1 MRVKREFQIYER
13 THRSGNKGWQVSLG
27 TINGKRKLQPFTTLE
42 AAQAFKAQCEEKQ
55 ALSNPTVL
63 SDLDA
68 LGRAA
73 IRHALE
79 KLKPYDATIT
89 EAVDFFIKFAKPTK
103 GKVTIQEAIDL
114 FVAAKTKEKL
124 SATYI
129 EKSERCFFVPFRDKF
144 KNCIVSEVSPAQ
156 AQKYIDG
163 HAKWN
168 EVTRNTHVRHLRT
181 FYNFLIG
188 TGHAT
193 INPFLT
199 ISFAKVAGGKLRAKV
214 LSVNDTEKLLQYA
227 FDSGDKAA
235 CASMA
240 LVLFCG
246 VRVDEV
252 DRLTWDSIDLI
263 SDVPFVDIDHAKN
276 GRRRVNELPENAVEW
291 LKACQSKGKVTPDNY
306 AKTMQRLRKK
316 AKIEYA
322 QNAARHSFASYHVAM
337 HQDGTKTAF
346 MLGHPD
352 PQLLYSH
359 YRKLVRR
366 EDAARYWEIV
376 PRAVKAERE
385 AQEKRK
391 DEQAREEAE
400 SQSNCGRATQDD
412 DGIWFPVMKETATR

>member
-13 THRSGNKGWQVSLG
+13 KHRSGNPGWQVSLG
-27 TINGKRKLQPFTTLE
+27 MVNGKRKFQPFTTLE
-42 AAQAFKAQCEEKQ
+42 AAQTFKAQCEEKQ
-55 ALSNPTVL
+55 ALSNPAAL

-124 SATYI
+124 STTYI
-129 EKSERCFFVPFRDKF
+129 EKSERCFFRPFRDKF
-144 KNCIVSEVSPAQ
+144 KNCIVSEISPAQ
-156 AQKYIDG
+156 AEKYIDG
-163 HAKWN
+163 HAAWN

-181 FYNFLIG
+181 FYGFLIG

-193 INPFLT
+193 INPFL
-199 ISFAKVAGGKLRAKV
+199 SVKFAKVTVGKLRAKV
-214 LSVNDTEKLLQYA
+214 LSVDDTEKLLQYA

-235 CASMA
+235 CAS
-240 LVLFCG
+240 LSLILFCG
-246 VRVDEV
+246 VRVEEV
-252 DRLTWDSIDLI
+252 DRLTWSNIDLT
-263 SDVPFVDIDHAKN
+263 SEAPFVDIDHAKN
-276 GRRRVNELPENAVEW
+276 GRRRVNELPENAIHW
-291 LKACQSKGKVTPDNY
+291 LNACQSKGKVTPDNY

-316 AKIEYA
+316 AKIDYA
-322 QNAARHSFASYHVAM
+322 QNAARHSFASYHVAL

-376 PRAVKAERE
+376 PKTVKADRE
-385 AQEKRK
+385 AEKKRT
-391 DEQAREEAE
+391 DENAREAAE
-400 SQSNCGRATQDD
+400 SQSNCGRAIQDEN
-412 DGIWFPVMKETATR
+412 GVWFPVMDEDAI